1 MKIIGNILRWLS
13 LIVWSLVC
21 LVVFYTEYVVVK
33 MNWAKYLKLEFEN
46 QAVIFA
52 LCALLFVM
60 ILWIMWLGF
69 QIIIELKKHKEFKR

>member
-33 MNWAKYLKLEFEN
+33 MNWAKYLKMEFEN
-46 QAVIFA
+46 QVVIFA
-52 LCALLFVM
+52 LCVLLFVM
-60 ILWIMWLGF
+60 ILWVMWLGF
-69 QIIIELKKHKEFKR
+69 QIIIELKKHEGFK